1 MEILDT
7 VIIGGGPAGYSAAL
21 YCTRAGL
28 STVIVEKMTPGGQ
41 MATTTQID
49 NYPGFEE
56 GIDGFELGDKMRKG
70 AERFGAKTHYAEVT
84 GVSLTENPKKIA
96 TTNGDLY
103 AKTVVIAT
111 GAAPRELGI
120 ADEQRFRGK
129 GVGYCATCDGMFF
142 RGKTVA
148 VNGGGNT
155 AVEDAL
161 FLSKL
166 CEKVYLIHRRDTL
179 RASRAEAQALEN
191 APNVEFLWNKVV
203 TGLEG
208 ADKLEKIVLQ
218 DTVTKDT
225 TTLDAQGLFVAIGRV
240 PSTELFKDVLKTDAF
255 GYIEA
260 DETTRTSV
268 PGVFAVGDVR
278 TKPLRQVVTAVGD
291 GAVASKYIEEYI
303 TMEAS
308 HQ

>member
-84 GVSLTENPKKIA
+84 GVSLEENPKKIA

-179 RASRAEAQALEN
+179 RASRAEAQALEK

-260 DETTRTSV
+260 DETTRTSI

-303 TMEAS
+303 TMEES
-308 HQ
+308 K

>member
-49 NYPGFEE
+49 NYPGFDE
-56 GIDGFELGDKMRKG
+56 GVDGFELGDRMRKG
-70 AERFGAKTHYAEVT
+70 AERFGAKTHYADVT

-103 AKTVVIAT
+103 AKTVIIAT

-155 AVEDAL
+155 AVEDAM

-166 CEKVYLIHRRDTL
+166 CEKVYLIHRRDAL
-179 RASRAEAQALEN
+179 RASRAEVQALEK

-203 TGLEG
+203 TDLEG

-260 DETTRTSV
+260 DETTRTSI

-278 TKPLRQVVTAVGD
+278 TKPLRQVVTAVSD
-291 GAVASKYIEEYI
+291 GVVASKYVEEFL
-303 TMEAS
+303 TA
-308 HQ
+308 QA

>member
-21 YCTRAGL
+21 FCTRAGL
-28 STVIVEKMTPGGQ
+28 STLIVEKMTPGGQ

-49 NYPGFEE
+49 NYPGFDE
-56 GIDGFELGDKMRKG
+56 GVDGFELGDRMRKG
-70 AERFGAKTHYAEVT
+70 AERFGAKTHYADVT

-103 AKTVVIAT
+103 AKTVIIAT

-155 AVEDAL
+155 AVEDAM

-166 CEKVYLIHRRDTL
+166 CEKVYLIHRRDAL
-179 RASRAEAQALEN
+179 RASRAEVQALEK

-260 DETTRTSV
+260 DETTRTSI

-278 TKPLRQVVTAVGD
+278 TKPLRQVVTAVSD
-291 GAVASKYIEEYI
+291 GAVASKYVEEFL
-303 TMEAS
+303 TA
-308 HQ
+308 QA

>member
-49 NYPGFEE
+49 NYPGFDE
-56 GIDGFELGDKMRKG
+56 GVDGFELGDRMRKG
-70 AERFGAKTHYAEVT
+70 AERFGAKTHYADVT

-103 AKTVVIAT
+103 AKTVIIAT

-155 AVEDAL
+155 AVEDAM

-166 CEKVYLIHRRDTL
+166 CEKVYLIHRRDAL
-179 RASRAEAQALEN
+179 RASRAEVQALEK

-218 DTVTKDT
+218 DTATKDT

-260 DETTRTSV
+260 DETTRTSI

-278 TKPLRQVVTAVGD
+278 TKPLRQVVTAVSD
-291 GAVASKYIEEYI
+291 GAVASKYVEEFL
-303 TMEAS
+303 TA
-308 HQ
+308 QA

>member
-49 NYPGFEE
+49 NYPGFDE
-56 GIDGFELGDKMRKG
+56 GVDGFELGDRMRKG
-70 AERFGAKTHYAEVT
+70 AERFGAKTHYVDVT
-84 GVSLTENPKKIA
+84 DVSLTENPKKIA

-103 AKTVVIAT
+103 AKTVIIAT

-155 AVEDAL
+155 AVEDAM

-166 CEKVYLIHRRDTL
+166 CEKVYLIHRRDAL
-179 RASRAEAQALEN
+179 RASRAEVQALEK

-260 DETTRTSV
+260 DETTRTSI

-278 TKPLRQVVTAVGD
+278 TKPLRQVVTAVSD
-291 GAVASKYIEEYI
+291 GAVASKYVEEFL
-303 TMEAS
+303 TA
-308 HQ
+308 QA

>member
-49 NYPGFEE
+49 NYPGFDE
-56 GIDGFELGDKMRKG
+56 GVDGFELGDRMRKG
-70 AERFGAKTHYAEVT
+70 AERFGAKTHYADVT

-103 AKTVVIAT
+103 AKTVIIAT

-155 AVEDAL
+155 AVEDAM

-166 CEKVYLIHRRDTL
+166 CEKVYLIHRRDAL
-179 RASRAEAQALEN
+179 RASRAEVQALEK

-203 TGLEG
+203 MGLEG

-260 DETTRTSV
+260 DETTRTSI

-278 TKPLRQVVTAVGD
+278 TKPLRQVVTAVSD
-291 GAVASKYIEEYI
+291 GAVASKYVEEFL
-303 TMEAS
+303 TA
-308 HQ
+308 QA

>member
-84 GVSLTENPKKIA
+84 GVSLEENPKKIA

-179 RASRAEAQALEN
+179 RASRAEAQALEK

-225 TTLDAQGLFVAIGRV
+225 TMLDAQGLFVAIGRV

-260 DETTRTSV
+260 DETTRTSI

-303 TMEAS
+303 TMEES
-308 HQ
+308 K

>member
-84 GVSLTENPKKIA
+84 GISLEENPKKIA

-179 RASRAEAQALEN
+179 RASRAEAQALEK

-260 DETTRTSV
+260 DETTRTSI

-303 TMEAS
+303 TMEES
-308 HQ
+308 K

>member
-49 NYPGFEE
+49 NYPGFDE
-56 GIDGFELGDKMRKG
+56 GVDGFELGDRMRKG
-70 AERFGAKTHYAEVT
+70 AERFGAKTHYADVT
-84 GVSLTENPKKIA
+84 GVSLTENPKMIA

-103 AKTVVIAT
+103 AKTVIIAT

-155 AVEDAL
+155 AVEDAM

-166 CEKVYLIHRRDTL
+166 CEKVYLIHRRDAL
-179 RASRAEAQALEN
+179 RASRAEVQALEK

-260 DETTRTSV
+260 DETTRTSI

-278 TKPLRQVVTAVGD
+278 TKPLRQVVTAVSD
-291 GAVASKYIEEYI
+291 GAVASKYVEEFL
-303 TMEAS
+303 TA
-308 HQ
+308 QA

>member
-41 MATTTQID
+41 MATTAQID

-84 GVSLTENPKKIA
+84 GVSLEENPKKIA

-179 RASRAEAQALEN
+179 RASRAEAQALEK

-260 DETTRTSV
+260 DETTRTSI

-278 TKPLRQVVTAVGD
+278 TKPLHQVVTAVGD

-303 TMEAS
+303 TMEES
-308 HQ
+308 K

>member
-49 NYPGFEE
+49 NYPGFDE
-56 GIDGFELGDKMRKG
+56 GVDGFELGDRMRKG
-70 AERFGAKTHYAEVT
+70 AERFGAKTHYADVT

-103 AKTVVIAT
+103 AKTVIIAT

-155 AVEDAL
+155 AVEDAM

-166 CEKVYLIHRRDTL
+166 CEKVYLIHRRDAL
-179 RASRAEAQALEN
+179 RASRAEVQALEK

-255 GYIEA
+255 GCIGA
-260 DETTRTSV
+260 DETTRTSI

-278 TKPLRQVVTAVGD
+278 AKPLRQVVTAVSD
-291 GAVASKYIEEYI
+291 GAVASKYVEEFL
-303 TMEAS
+303 TA
-308 HQ
+308 QA

>member
-49 NYPGFEE
+49 NYPGFDE
-56 GIDGFELGDKMRKG
+56 GVDGFELGDRMRKG
-70 AERFGAKTHYAEVT
+70 AERFGAKTHYADVT

-103 AKTVVIAT
+103 AKTVIIAT

-155 AVEDAL
+155 AVEDAM

-166 CEKVYLIHRRDTL
+166 CEKVYLIHRRDAL
-179 RASRAEAQALEN
+179 RASRAEVQALEK

-260 DETTRTSV
+260 DETTRTSI

-278 TKPLRQVVTAVGD
+278 TKPLRQVVTAVSD
-291 GAVASKYIEEYI
+291 GAVASKYVEEFL
-303 TMEAS
+303 TA
-308 HQ
+308 QA

>member
-49 NYPGFEE
+49 NYPGFDE
-56 GIDGFELGDKMRKG
+56 GVDGFELGDRMRKG
-70 AERFGAKTHYAEVT
+70 AERFGAKTHYADVT

-103 AKTVVIAT
+103 AKTVIIAT

-155 AVEDAL
+155 AVEDAM

-166 CEKVYLIHRRDTL
+166 CEKVYLIHRRDAL
-179 RASRAEAQALEN
+179 RASRAEVQALEK

-240 PSTELFKDVLKTDAF
+240 PSTELFKDDLKTDAF
-255 GYIEA
+255 GCIEA
-260 DETTRTSV
+260 DETTRTSI

-278 TKPLRQVVTAVGD
+278 TKPLRQVVTAVSD
-291 GAVASKYIEEYI
+291 GAVASKYVEEFL
-303 TMEAS
+303 TA
-308 HQ
+308 QA

>member
-84 GVSLTENPKKIA
+84 GVSLEENPKKIA

-148 VNGGGNT
+148 INGGGNT

-179 RASRAEAQALEN
+179 RASRAEAQALEK

-260 DETTRTSV
+260 DETTRTSI

-303 TMEAS
+303 TMEES
-308 HQ
+308 K

>member
-41 MATTTQID
+41 MATTAQID
-49 NYPGFEE
+49 NYPGFDE
-56 GIDGFELGDKMRKG
+56 GVDGFELGDRMRKG
-70 AERFGAKTHYAEVT
+70 AERFGAKTHYADVT
-84 GVSLTENPKKIA
+84 GVSLMENPKKIA

-103 AKTVVIAT
+103 AKTVIIAT

-155 AVEDAL
+155 AVEDAM

-166 CEKVYLIHRRDTL
+166 CEKVYLIHRRDAL
-179 RASRAEAQALEN
+179 RASRAEVQALEK

-260 DETTRTSV
+260 DETTRTSI

-278 TKPLRQVVTAVGD
+278 AKPLRQVVTAVSD
-291 GAVASKYIEEYI
+291 GAVASKYVEEFL
-303 TMEAS
+303 TA
-308 HQ
+308 QA

>member
-49 NYPGFEE
+49 NYPGFDE
-56 GIDGFELGDKMRKG
+56 GVDGFELGDRMRKG
-70 AERFGAKTHYAEVT
+70 AERFGAKTHYADVT

-103 AKTVVIAT
+103 AKTVIIAT

-155 AVEDAL
+155 AVEDAM

-166 CEKVYLIHRRDTL
+166 CEKVYLIHRRDAL
-179 RASRAEAQALEN
+179 RASRAEVQALEK

-260 DETTRTSV
+260 DETTRTSI

-278 TKPLRQVVTAVGD
+278 AKPLRQVVTAVSD
-291 GAVASKYIEEYI
+291 GAVASKYVEEFL
-303 TMEAS
+303 TA
-308 HQ
+308 QA

>member
-49 NYPGFEE
+49 NYPGFDE
-56 GIDGFELGDKMRKG
+56 GVDGFELGDRMRKG

-84 GVSLTENPKKIA
+84 GVSLTENPKKIT

-103 AKTVVIAT
+103 AKTVIIAT

-155 AVEDAL
+155 AAEDAV

-166 CEKVYLIHRRDTL
+166 CEKVYLIHRRDSL
-179 RASRAEAQALEN
+179 RASRTEAQALEK
-191 APNVEFLWNKVV
+191 APNVEFMWNKVV
-203 TGLEG
+203 KSLEG
-208 ADKLEKIVLQ
+208 ADKLEQVVLE
-218 DTVTKDT
+218 DTVTKET
-225 TTLDAQGLFVAIGRV
+225 VKLDVQGLFVAIGRV

-260 DETTRTSV
+260 DETTRTSI

-278 TKPLRQVVTAVGD
+278 TKPLRQVATAVSD
-291 GAVASKYIEEYI
+291 GAVASKYVEEFL
-303 TMEAS
+303 TAQE
-308 HQ
+308 

>member
-41 MATTTQID
+41 MATTAQID

-84 GVSLTENPKKIA
+84 GVSLEENPKKIA

-155 AVEDAL
+155 AVEEAL

-179 RASRAEAQALEN
+179 RASRAEAQALEK

-260 DETTRTSV
+260 DETTRTSI

-303 TMEAS
+303 TMEES
-308 HQ
+308 K

>member
-49 NYPGFEE
+49 NYPGFDE
-56 GIDGFELGDKMRKG
+56 GVDGFELGDRMRKG
-70 AERFGAKTHYAEVT
+70 AERFGAKTHYADVT

-103 AKTVVIAT
+103 AKTVIIAT

-120 ADEQRFRGK
+120 ADEQRLRGK

-155 AVEDAL
+155 AVEDAM

-166 CEKVYLIHRRDTL
+166 CEKVYLIHRRDAL
-179 RASRAEAQALEN
+179 RASRAEVQALEK

-260 DETTRTSV
+260 DETTRTSI

-278 TKPLRQVVTAVGD
+278 TKPLRQVVMAVSD
-291 GAVASKYIEEYI
+291 GAVASKYVEEFL
-303 TMEAS
+303 TA
-308 HQ
+308 QA

>member
-49 NYPGFEE
+49 NYPGFDE
-56 GIDGFELGDKMRKG
+56 GVDGFELGDRMRKG
-70 AERFGAKTHYAEVT
+70 AERFGAKTHYADVT

-103 AKTVVIAT
+103 AKTVIIAT

-155 AVEDAL
+155 AVEDAM

-166 CEKVYLIHRRDTL
+166 CEKVYLIHRRDAL
-179 RASRAEAQALEN
+179 RASRAEVQALEK

-240 PSTELFKDVLKTDAF
+240 PSTELFKDVLKTDVF

-260 DETTRTSV
+260 DETTRTSI

-278 TKPLRQVVTAVGD
+278 TKPLRQVVTAVSD
-291 GAVASKYIEEYI
+291 GAVASKYVEEFL
-303 TMEAS
+303 TA
-308 HQ
+308 QA

>member
-41 MATTTQID
+41 MATTAQID
-49 NYPGFEE
+49 NYPGFDE
-56 GIDGFELGDKMRKG
+56 GVDGFELGDRMRKG
-70 AERFGAKTHYAEVT
+70 AERFGAKTHYADVT

-103 AKTVVIAT
+103 AKTVIIAT

-155 AVEDAL
+155 AVEDAM

-166 CEKVYLIHRRDTL
+166 CEKVYLIHRRDAL
-179 RASRAEAQALEN
+179 RASRAEVQALEK

-260 DETTRTSV
+260 DETTRTSI

-278 TKPLRQVVTAVGD
+278 TKPLRQVVTAVSD
-291 GAVASKYIEEYI
+291 GAVASKYVEEFL
-303 TMEAS
+303 TA
-308 HQ
+308 QA

>member
-49 NYPGFEE
+49 NYPGFDE
-56 GIDGFELGDKMRKG
+56 GVDGFELGDRMRKG

-84 GVSLTENPKKIA
+84 GVSLEENPKKIA

-179 RASRAEAQALEN
+179 RASRAEAQALEK

-260 DETTRTSV
+260 DETTRTSI

-303 TMEAS
+303 TMEES
-308 HQ
+308 K

>member
-84 GVSLTENPKKIA
+84 GVSLEENPKKIA

-148 VNGGGNT
+148 VNGAGNT

-179 RASRAEAQALEN
+179 RASRAEAQALEK

-260 DETTRTSV
+260 DETTRTSI

-278 TKPLRQVVTAVGD
+278 TKPSRQVVTAVGD

-303 TMEAS
+303 TMEES
-308 HQ
+308 K

>member
-84 GVSLTENPKKIA
+84 GVSLEENPKKIA

-179 RASRAEAQALEN
+179 RASRAEAQALEK

-225 TTLDAQGLFVAIGRV
+225 ITLDAQGLFVAIGRV

-260 DETTRTSV
+260 DETTRTSI

-303 TMEAS
+303 TMEES
-308 HQ
+308 K

>member
-56 GIDGFELGDKMRKG
+56 GVDGFELGDKMRKG

-84 GVSLTENPKKIA
+84 AVSLTENPKKIA

-179 RASRAEAQALEN
+179 RASRAEAQALEK

-260 DETTRTSV
+260 DETTRTSI

-308 HQ
+308 K

>member
-84 GVSLTENPKKIA
+84 GVSLEENPKKIA

-155 AVEDAL
+155 AVEEAL

-179 RASRAEAQALEN
+179 RASRAEAQALEK

-260 DETTRTSV
+260 DETTRTSI

-303 TMEAS
+303 TMEES
-308 HQ
+308 K

>member
-84 GVSLTENPKKIA
+84 GVSLEENPKKIA

-179 RASRAEAQALEN
+179 RASRAEAQALEK

-260 DETTRTSV
+260 DETTRTSI
-268 PGVFAVGDVR
+268 PGVFVVGDVR

-303 TMEAS
+303 TMEES
-308 HQ
+308 K

>member
-49 NYPGFEE
+49 NYPGFDE
-56 GIDGFELGDKMRKG
+56 GVDGFELGDRMRKG
-70 AERFGAKTHYAEVT
+70 AERFGAKTHYADVT
-84 GVSLTENPKKIA
+84 GVSLTENPKRIA

-103 AKTVVIAT
+103 AKTVIIAT

-155 AVEDAL
+155 AVEDAM

-166 CEKVYLIHRRDTL
+166 CEKVYLIHRRDAL
-179 RASRAEAQALEN
+179 RASRAEVQALEK

-260 DETTRTSV
+260 DETTRTSI

-278 TKPLRQVVTAVGD
+278 TKPLRQVVTAVSD
-291 GAVASKYIEEYI
+291 GAVASKYVEEFL
-303 TMEAS
+303 AA
-308 HQ
+308 QA

>member
-49 NYPGFEE
+49 NYPGFDE
-56 GIDGFELGDKMRKG
+56 GVDGFELGDRMRKG
-70 AERFGAKTHYAEVT
+70 AERFGAKTHYADVT
-84 GVSLTENPKKIA
+84 DVSLTENPKKIA

-103 AKTVVIAT
+103 AKTVIIAT

-155 AVEDAL
+155 AVEDAM

-166 CEKVYLIHRRDTL
+166 CEKVYLIHRRDAL
-179 RASRAEAQALEN
+179 RASRAEVQALEK

-260 DETTRTSV
+260 DETTRTSI

-278 TKPLRQVVTAVGD
+278 TKPLRQVVTAVSD
-291 GAVASKYIEEYI
+291 GAVASKYVEEFL
-303 TMEAS
+303 TA
-308 HQ
+308 QA

>member
-49 NYPGFEE
+49 NYPGFDE
-56 GIDGFELGDKMRKG
+56 GVDGFELGDRMRKG
-70 AERFGAKTHYAEVT
+70 AERFGAKTHYADVT

-103 AKTVVIAT
+103 AKTVIIAT

-120 ADEQRFRGK
+120 ADEQRLRGK

-155 AVEDAL
+155 AVEDAM

-166 CEKVYLIHRRDTL
+166 CEKVYLIHRRDAL
-179 RASRAEAQALEN
+179 RASRAEVQALEK

-260 DETTRTSV
+260 DETTRTSI

-278 TKPLRQVVTAVGD
+278 TKPLRQVVTAVSD
-291 GAVASKYIEEYI
+291 GAVASKYVEEFL
-303 TMEAS
+303 TA
-308 HQ
+308 QA

>member
-49 NYPGFEE
+49 NYPGFDE
-56 GIDGFELGDKMRKG
+56 GVDGFELGDRMRKG
-70 AERFGAKTHYAEVT
+70 AERFGAKTHYADVT
-84 GVSLTENPKKIA
+84 GVSLMENPKKIA

-103 AKTVVIAT
+103 AKTVIIAT

-155 AVEDAL
+155 AVEDAM

-166 CEKVYLIHRRDTL
+166 CEKVYLIHRRDAL
-179 RASRAEAQALEN
+179 RASRAEVQALEK

-260 DETTRTSV
+260 DETTRTSI

-278 TKPLRQVVTAVGD
+278 TKPLRQVVTAVSD
-291 GAVASKYIEEYI
+291 GAVASKYVEEFL
-303 TMEAS
+303 TA
-308 HQ
+308 QA